1 MNEKSEL
8 SQTKLNS
15 GKSRGS
21 VWNLKNIGTVIFTLL
36 LLLIFAS
43 KTIYTYHLPV
53 VTAVSPVN
61 GKLEKSETVKGIVEW
76 SDKVN
81 LYAETGGK
89 VEEIL
94 VEEGDPVIKGQP
106 LVRLSPTKEDLAAGR
121 EKSYELRQLEQEIK
135 NAEED
140 LGRLEVLYRE
150 GAIAKNQYDTAL
162 RNLQSLYNKKE
173 KILLDYQDS
182 LANLDQD
189 MLIVYAVQDSIIVDI
204 AVNQG
209 EIIKSSQL
217 VAVCGKAQQYEM
229 ICNISLDN
237 NFVSAGDSC
246 ELENSSHTLDGI
258 VTRVT
263 PVDQGKEVTIA
274 IQSEEATA
282 GETFDV
288 TFEKESAESHILVP
302 NGALNMDSDGY
313 FLYQVKQRDG
323 MLGKEFYVEKLRVYI
338 GDEDHENTV
347 ISKGITFFE
356 PVVLLSNKGLSNG
369 ETVKLENEGD
379 FFAD

>member
-150 GAIAKNQYDTAL
+150 GAIAKNQYDTAH